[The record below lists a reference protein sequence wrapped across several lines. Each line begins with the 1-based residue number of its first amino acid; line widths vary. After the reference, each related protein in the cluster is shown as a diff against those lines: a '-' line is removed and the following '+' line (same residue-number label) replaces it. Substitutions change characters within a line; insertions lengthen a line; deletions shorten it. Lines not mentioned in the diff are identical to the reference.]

1 MYSIHSWLRYAVFLL
16 GMAAFGYAVAGLLG
30 KRPYQKRMWDLASS
44 YTFSL
49 YLQIVIGFFLIF
61 ATTNRFLDRYLGL
74 HMILSALAVVVAHL
88 TYSTNRRR
96 PREER
101 SYTTH
106 VWGVG
111 LSLVLV
117 VAGILAIRTSV
128 FG

>member
-1 MYSIHSWLRYAVFLL
+1 MYSIHSWLRYVTFGLGLAAFFYALL
-16 GMAAFGYAVAGLLG
+16 GLA
-30 KRPYQKRMWDLASS
+30 RRQPYRKRMWDLASA
-44 YTFSL
+44 YTFTL
-49 YLQIVIGFFLIF
+49 YVQIVVGFFLIF

-74 HMILSALAVVVAHL
+74 HMILSMAAVALAQM

-101 SYTTH
+101 RYGIH

-117 VAGILAIRTSV
+117 LAGLLAIRDSI

>member
-1 MYSIHSWLRYAVFLL
+1 
-16 GMAAFGYAVAGLLG
+16 
-30 KRPYQKRMWDLASS
+30 MWDLASS

-49 YLQIVIGFFLIF
+49 YFQIVIGFFIIF

-74 HMILSALAVVVAHL
+74 HMILSTVAVVVAHL

-101 SYTTH
+101 RYGIH

-111 LSLVLV
+111 LSLALVLG
-117 VAGILAIRTSV
+117 GILAIRSSI

>member
-16 GMAAFGYAVAGLLG
+16 GLAAFGYALWGLVG

-49 YLQIVIGFFLIF
+49 YLQIIIGFFLIF

-74 HMILSALAVVVAHL
+74 HMILSTVAVVVAHL
-88 TYSTNRRR
+88 TYSTNRRS

-101 SYTTH
+101 RYGIH
-106 VWGVG
+106 VWGIG

-117 VAGILAIRTSV
+117 LGGILAIRSSI